1 MSRRR
6 LSDEERALWSGVTR
20 SIAPLRKTIDQPAA
34 ASTGPKAVPAKSSPM
49 RAVLPKGPPA
59 SARPPA
65 AAPALA
71 PLGRR
76 MRQRLARGVHAIDG
90 RLDLHGMTQARA
102 HGALLG
108 FLHAAQA
115 RGSRI
120 VLVITGKGVAG
131 AAGERGV
138 LRRQVPLWLRL
149 PEFRDCVT
157 GFESAGA
164 GHGGEGAIYVQVRRR
179 RAR

>member
-6 LSDEERALWSGVTR
+6 LSDEERVLWSGVTR
-20 SIAPLRKTIDQPAA
+20 SIAPLRKAIDQPAA
-34 ASTGPKAVPAKSSPM
+34 ASTGPKAVPAKPSPV
-49 RAVLPKGPPA
+49 RAVLPNVPSA
-59 SARPPA
+59 SARPP

-76 MRQRLARGVHAIDG
+76 LRQRLARGVNAIDG

-102 HGALLG
+102 HGALLS

>member
-1 MSRRR
+1 
-6 LSDEERALWSGVTR
+6 
-20 SIAPLRKTIDQPAA
+20 
-34 ASTGPKAVPAKSSPM
+34 M
-49 RAVLPKGPPA
+49 RAVLPNAPPA
-59 SARPPA
+59 PARPP

-76 MRQRLARGVHAIDG
+76 LRQRLARGVKAIDG

-108 FLHAAQA
+108 FLRAAQA

-120 VLVITGKGVAG
+120 VLVITGKGIVD

-157 GFESAGA
+157 GFEGAGA
-164 GHGGEGAIYVQVRRR
+164 GHGGEGAIYVQIRRR

>member
-6 LSDEERALWSGVTR
+6 LSDDERALWSGVTR
-20 SIAPLRKTIDQPAA
+20 SVAPLRKAIDRSMAAPA
-34 ASTGPKAVPAKSSPM
+34 GPKAVPGKPLPARTVSPN
-49 RAVLPKGPPA
+49 APPA
-59 SARPPA
+59 AARPPA
-65 AAPALA
+65 APPLA

-76 MRQRLARGVHAIDG
+76 LRQRLARGVNAIDG
-90 RLDLHGMTQARA
+90 RIDLHGMTQAQA

-108 FLHAAQA
+108 FLRAAQS

-120 VLVITGKGVAG
+120 VLVITGKGVVG
-131 AAGERGV
+131 AIGERGV

-149 PEFRDCVT
+149 PEFRDLVT

-179 RAR
+179 RVR